1 MSKSRG
7 NVVNPDDIIDDIGAD
22 AFRLYEMFMGA
33 FDQAIP
39 WSTNG
44 AKGCRKFLDRV
55 WRLQEMMVEGE
66 EYSDKLRYSMHET
79 IKKVSEDFE
88 AMKFNT
94 AIAQMMTL
102 VNEIYAIGSVNK
114 AELKTL
120 LALLNPVAP
129 HMTEEMWQLLGCE
142 GELAHAQWPQWD
154 EKALVKSEVEIA
166 VQVCGKIRGRIMI
179 PADMTKE
186 AAETELVKIPEVEK
200 ILAGKTVSKVIFVPG
215 RLVNFIAK

>member
-1 MSKSRG
+1 MQEQGLILGTDGEKMSKSRG

-39 WSTNG
+39 WSTDG
-44 AKGCRKFLDRV
+44 ARGCRRFLERV
-55 WRLQEMMVEGE
+55 WRLQEMLVEGE

-102 VNEIYAIGSVNK
+102 VNEIYAVGSVNK
-114 AELKTL
+114 L
-120 LALLNPVAP
+120 
-129 HMTEEMWQLLGCE
+129 
-142 GELAHAQWPQWD
+142 
-154 EKALVKSEVEIA
+154 
-166 VQVCGKIRGRIMI
+166 R
-179 PADMTKE
+179 
-186 AAETELVKIPEVEK
+186 
-200 ILAGKTVSKVIFVPG
+200 
-215 RLVNFIAK
+215 RLHPI